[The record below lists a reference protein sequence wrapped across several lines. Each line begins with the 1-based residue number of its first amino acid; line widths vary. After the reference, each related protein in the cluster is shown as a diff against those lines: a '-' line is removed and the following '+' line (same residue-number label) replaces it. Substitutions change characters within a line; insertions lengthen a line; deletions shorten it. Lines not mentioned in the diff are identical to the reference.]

1 MLYNILTAL
10 AAASLALAATPTS
23 FTPGSTT
30 PLVVSYNGRTALNGE
45 VIAQNGKQDPCLTF
59 TIIFFFFYLANIP
72 PSPAVST
79 MPEIGT
85 QTKLNGT
92 SYAVLMIDVD
102 IPTNAPP
109 ATSTLLHWMQT
120 GLTPATTA
128 TNLNGTSGVF
138 LLQNTSNTAPFA
150 TYISP
155 APPARIPLSHM
166 YVQILVDTTGVSQTA
181 LESLKTAAA
190 NRSAFSAEKTLTA
203 AGLQNKVVAGNFYNV
218 TNPGPVSNSTST
230 TGSSPTTKPVQAG
243 AVGAAPQQSLMA
255 LVVIVGGMLLLA
267 W

>member
-1 MLYNILTAL
+1 MLYNLLTAL
-10 AAASLALAATPTS
+10 AAASLTLAATPSS

-30 PLVVSYNGRTALNGE
+30 PLVVSYNGRTALNGQ
-45 VIAQNGKQDPCLTF
+45 VIAQN
-59 TIIFFFFYLANIP
+59 
-72 PSPAVST
+72 AVST
-79 MPEIGT
+79 MPQIGT
-85 QTKLNGT
+85 QMRLNGT

-120 GLTPATTA
+120 ALTPATTA
-128 TNLNGTSGVF
+128 TTLNGTAGVF
-138 LLQNTSNTAPFA
+138 LLQNNSNTAPFA

-181 LESLKTAAA
+181 LDSLKTAAA

-230 TGSSPTTKPVQAG
+230 TSNSPTTTPVRAG
-243 AVGAAPQQSLMA
+243 AVASASQQSLMA
-255 LVVIVGGMLLLA
+255 LVVIAGGMLLLA